1 MPNFQSG
8 LLFGMLCILLLS
20 CQSETPTQKNI
31 LKGNQPDTLSLAIQK
46 KFDYSQLSPD
56 WLAQLADFRL
66 LKGYDRKDV
75 YHRIKGI
82 LPYATGS
89 ISSNQLADLDTEA
102 VVQLMSVTDLI
113 DLLGTADRVREDGA
127 LVYYLTADTM
137 YRLVFFCQANGFVYN
152 SAVEADS

>member
-1 MPNFQSG
+1 MPNFQPG
-8 LLFGMLCILLLS
+8 LLCSMLCLLLFN
-20 CQSETPTQKNI
+20 CQSETSTRKNI
-31 LKGNQPDTLSLAIQK
+31 LKDNLPDSLSLVTQN
-46 KFDYSQLSPD
+46 KFDYSQLTAD

-75 YHRIKGI
+75 YDRIKGI
-82 LPYATGS
+82 LPYYPGS
-89 ISSNQLADLDTEA
+89 ILSNQSDLDTEA

-137 YRLVFFCQANGFVYN
+137 YRLVVFCQANGFVYN

>member
-20 CQSETPTQKNI
+20 CQSETPSQKNI

-56 WLAQLADFRL
+56 WVAQLADFRL
-66 LKGYDRKDV
+66 LKGYDRKDA
-75 YHRIKGI
+75 YNRIKRI
-82 LPYATGS
+82 LPFASGS
-89 ISSNQLADLDTEA
+89 ISSNQLADLNTEA

-113 DLLGTADRVREDGA
+113 DLLGTADRVRDDGA